1 MKDLLRRIRI
11 DQSRGLT
18 LAHSQW
24 MQVQGEWTKI
34 FGGPALSFP
43 DVTIYDMINDLEK
56 HHKIS

>member
-1 MKDLLRRIRI
+1 MKALLRRIRI

-24 MQVQGEWTKI
+24 IQVQGEWTKL

-43 DVTIYDMINDLEK
+43 DVTIYDMISDLED
-56 HHKIS
+56 HYRG